1 MSLSPESPQRRR
13 WWRRLWAQSILRLC
27 PRVVPGPSLPNVCSP
42 AASPP
47 GRRSL
52 PHFVGP
58 AGGVFPPLIRIHG
71 FSLRFNGGHRDQLAL
86 SARPLAAVRSRGP
99 GSVGRGEREGGEGGQ
114 GSFRSPGDP
123 AASWWLL
130 RWRHLLDAP
139 IKMTRALALAFCWLG
154 NVQHRKIHFKIE
166 NYLEISLNSLEEK
179 VGKKRKEREREIPMP
194 SHLFHKAA
202 WAHRRILGLEN
213 QSWIDT
219 SLTLSF

>member
-1 MSLSPESPQRRR
+1 MSLSPESPRRRR
-13 WWRRLWAQSILRLC
+13 WWRRLRAQSILRLR

-47 GRRSL
+47 VRRSL

-99 GSVGRGEREGGEGGQ
+99 GLRGEGEREGSEGEQ
-114 GSFRSPGDP
+114 RSFRSPGDR

-139 IKMTRALALAFCWLG
+139 VKMTRALALAFSWLE
-154 NVQHRKIHFKIE
+154 NVQYRKRLH
-166 NYLEISLNSLEEK
+166 S
-179 VGKKRKEREREIPMP
+179 VGIAE
-194 SHLFHKAA
+194 A
-202 WAHRRILGLEN
+202 LGYGLR
-213 QSWIDT
+213 T
-219 SLTLSF
+219 

>member
-1 MSLSPESPQRRR
+1 MGGKGDERRSSPGPWPGSGDV
-13 WWRRLWAQSILRLC
+13 LK
-27 PRVVPGPSLPNVCSP
+27 PRVSSAVEVVAASEGSVHSPAASSCCPGPSLPNVCSP

-86 SARPLAAVRSRGP
+86 SARPLAAAGSRGP
-99 GSVGRGEREGGEGGQ
+99 GLRGEGEREGSEGGQ
-114 GSFRSPGDP
+114 GSFPSPGDR

-139 IKMTRALALAFCWLG
+139 VKMTG
-154 NVQHRKIHFKIE
+154 
-166 NYLEISLNSLEEK
+166 
-179 VGKKRKEREREIPMP
+179 
-194 SHLFHKAA
+194 A
-202 WAHRRILGLEN
+202 WP
-213 QSWIDT
+213 
-219 SLTLSF
+219 